1 MTYGYPGFKEW
12 TAPKDFGTFPTG
24 CQASIGPWDGPIYRT
39 SKSYTD
45 PSLPQVSLDQV
56 LMDLGRS
63 STNLAEGIA
72 TIKDTINLFRGPG
85 KFLKHLARSGSVNI
99 KSSRAPLKELKSA
112 FDKAGDTWLEG
123 TYGWIPFIQDLIELS
138 SIARNPQAALAKL
151 SKPIVKD
158 IRHTASSGGDVD
170 SSQLEH
176 TFVITERLETTRKRL
191 IRIEASPSPSFQA
204 MSMANKLATYLG
216 LNDFGRLA
224 WELVPYSFVVDWF
237 TDLGSSVSSMGAL
250 NGPAAYI
257 DGIVSMASWSTVK
270 HEFSLIS
277 PQKLSYP
284 SDSPVKMYWNLGVG
298 GGSCVVEATSFFR
311 SERGK
316 GNLDGD
322 LFHNGLSAYRT
333 ASGIALMHGALRG
346 ITGW

>member
-1 MTYGYPGFKEW
+1 M
-12 TAPKDFGTFPTG
+12 
-24 CQASIGPWDGPIYRT
+24 
-39 SKSYTD
+39 
-45 PSLPQVSLDQV
+45 
-56 LMDLGRS
+56 
-63 STNLAEGIA
+63 
-72 TIKDTINLFRGPG
+72 
-85 KFLKHLARSGSVNI
+85 
-99 KSSRAPLKELKSA
+99 
-112 FDKAGDTWLEG
+112 
-123 TYGWIPFIQDLIELS
+123 
-138 SIARNPQAALAKL
+138 
-151 SKPIVKD
+151 KD
-158 IRHTASSGGDVD
+158 IRHTASSGGGVD
-170 SSQLEH
+170 STQLEH

-191 IRIEASPSPSFQA
+191 IRIEASPNPSFQA
-204 MSMANKLATYLG
+204 MSIANQMATYLG

-237 TDLGSSVSSMGAL
+237 TDLGSSVSSMGAF
-250 NGPAAYI
+250 NGPAAYV

-277 PQKLSYP
+277 PYKLSYP
-284 SDSPVKMYWNLGVG
+284 SDSPNVIYWNLGVS